1 MFSRNSSLLLC
12 ALFLS
17 AAAGLKAQTVF
28 VSSKGKKYHM
38 ENCHGLAPDKRAIA
52 IEEAEKQG
60 YKAHKG
66 CKVKKMVNKQKARP
80 PKEN

>member
-1 MFSRNSSLLLC
+1 MLT
-12 ALFLS
+12 LFYP
-17 AAAGLKAQTVF
+17 GLKAQTVF

-38 ENCHGLAPDKRAIA
+38 ENCHGLAPDKRALT

-60 YKAHKG
+60 FKAHKG
-66 CKVKKMVNKQKARP
+66 CKVKKMVKKQEARK

>member
-1 MFSRNSSLLLC
+1 MFGSN
-12 ALFLS
+12 
-17 AAAGLKAQTVF
+17 LKAQTVF

-38 ENCHGLAPDKRAIA
+38 ENCHGLAPDKRALA

-60 YKAHKG
+60 FKAHKG
-66 CKVKKMVNKQKARP
+66 CKVKKMVKKQATRK